1 MWLQLKSGDFE
12 QTYLA
17 RPIAQSTAREYC
29 NNEDVAL
36 YSRKDGIVQYC
47 VPATKIRKGTIA
59 RSIKCYTILPLL
71 A

>member
-36 YSRKDGIVQYC
+36 YSRKDGIVAQEAC
-47 VPATKIRKGTIA
+47 VGFQPKKHLSGLGH
-59 RSIKCYTILPLL
+59 KPEL
-71 A
+71 